1 MMKNRR
7 MEKMIY
13 PDFIN
18 KIRIDFGKRIA
29 VKENETEISY
39 EELGRMSD
47 SIGAYLLENGTR
59 PRENVLIQL
68 ENSILFVAC
77 LFAVLRIGA
86 VPVLIYPACRE
97 NEITSI
103 AENTNP
109 STYISFRSYKGYDYS
124 ELATR
129 ISQKVNSIKNMY
141 FSDELESLDIK
152 KYRLDVCDIGRP
164 SQDDM
169 AILILSGG
177 STGIPKLIARKHGEH
192 ITAARLCANA
202 CGLKQDSVFLL
213 SMPAAHNFNLAG
225 PGLLGTLLM
234 GGKVVMCK
242 NSNPAEIVSLIRK
255 EKITETAL
263 IPSLALEC
271 IIYAKKN
278 LSLSVFDSLRLV
290 QLGGAVCPADV
301 VMQVYEDM
309 QCTPQQIY
317 GMGEGIIFSTSPDDP
332 IERILYYQGENISPW
347 DQVRIVDEQGNQ
359 VPEGEYGE
367 LIAKGPCIITGYYNK
382 EANRNKFT
390 KDGFYR
396 TGDRV
401 RLVEGKYLQVSGRMD
416 DMINKG
422 GEKIYPAEVEMHI
435 NTCKGVESSTVLG
448 IADSSYGQLL
458 CAFVITENNEVVF
471 IILLMAVILGR
482 KISNERK
489 IIGVLSAL
497 GYKKRELALHYS
509 MFGVIPGLI
518 GSILGIVISVNTI
531 DLFVPALFEET
542 EPLLADYSIQ
552 ISWILIALLVPTISY
567 FLATYITALR
577 AMRADTIEMLK
588 GNGKDTGKQKMKMEH
603 SKLNFKTKFK
613 IRQIFGNFSRTVLVI
628 VSVSIAGFLLVF
640 CYSCIDSMDAY
651 VANTVKEI
659 GTVEYEYFL
668 NTIQTEEP
676 EQGKAVISAYFEGT
690 KNNETVVLMGTGDN
704 GYVNTDLEDGTGK
717 ADLNSDDFYITS
729 MAARVFGV
737 EKGDKFKFR
746 DVASMKEYQISI
758 AGVVQNDS
766 QAIIYTSRE
775 RACSLLE
782 LPKEYYN
789 LVMSDKAVDYTDADL
804 ASTVTKKALGD
815 QIKTVADQMRDMV
828 GMIFVFAMLI
838 CVIVVYL
845 MVNMLLTE
853 NTTSISM
860 LKVLGYKEKEI
871 NKMVIHI
878 YHWLLPI
885 GILMGLL
892 LGMAFTKVNF
902 QESVAQYKTYIETSI
917 SVSSVIK
924 FVIVILISYIVSI
937 LLLSRKVGKVNMVES
952 LKDNRE

>member
-47 SIGAYLLENGTR
+47 SMGAYLLENGTR

-263 IPSLALEC
+263 IPSLASEC

-458 CAFVITENNEVVF
+458 CAFVITENNEVTPLMIRNKLIKDGVAAYKIPDEF
-471 IILLMAVILGR
+471 IFIDKWPLT
-482 KISNERK
+482 
-489 IIGVLSAL
+489 
-497 GYKKRELALHYS
+497 
-509 MFGVIPGLI
+509 
-518 GSILGIVISVNTI
+518 SVNKI
-531 DLFVPALFEET
+531 DKHTLKKIAKEKRKET
-542 EPLLADYSIQ
+542 E
-552 ISWILIALLVPTISY
+552 
-567 FLATYITALR
+567 
-577 AMRADTIEMLK
+577 
-588 GNGKDTGKQKMKMEH
+588 
-603 SKLNFKTKFK
+603 
-613 IRQIFGNFSRTVLVI
+613 I
-628 VSVSIAGFLLVF
+628 VESLVF
-640 CYSCIDSMDAY
+640 ENMDGI
-651 VANTVKEI
+651 EHRI
-659 GTVEYEYFL
+659 
-668 NTIQTEEP
+668 
-676 EQGKAVISAYFEGT
+676 
-690 KNNETVVLMGTGDN
+690 
-704 GYVNTDLEDGTGK
+704 
-717 ADLNSDDFYITS
+717 
-729 MAARVFGV
+729 AAEWAR
-737 EKGDKFKFR
+737 
-746 DVASMKEYQISI
+746 I
-758 AGVVQNDS
+758 
-766 QAIIYTSRE
+766 
-775 RACSLLE
+775 
-782 LPKEYYN
+782 
-789 LVMSDKAVDYTDADL
+789 
-804 ASTVTKKALGD
+804 
-815 QIKTVADQMRDMV
+815 
-828 GMIFVFAMLI
+828 
-838 CVIVVYL
+838 
-845 MVNMLLTE
+845 
-853 NTTSISM
+853 
-860 LKVLGYKEKEI
+860 LKVREIKKNSNFIELGG
-871 NKMVIHI
+871 NSM
-878 YHWLLPI
+878 
-885 GILMGLL
+885 
-892 LGMAFTKVNF
+892 
-902 QESVAQYKTYIETSI
+902 
-917 SVSSVIK
+917 SVSSM
-924 FVIVILISYIVSI
+924 LE
-937 LLLSRKVGKVNMVES
+937 KVNDSFSTKVSMEEFYSSTDFEDFVNLIKE
-952 LKDNRE
+952 KI

>member
-18 KIRIDFGKRIA
+18 KISIDFGKRIA

-124 ELATR
+124 EFATR

-192 ITAARLCANA
+192 IAAARLCANA

-242 NSNPAEIVSLIRK
+242 NSNPAEIVSLIRT

-263 IPSLALEC
+263 IPSLASEC

-278 LSLSVFDSLRLV
+278 LSLSAFDSLRLV

-367 LIAKGPCIITGYYNK
+367 LIAKGPCIITEYYNNK
-382 EANRNKFT
+382 EANTNKFT

-435 NTCKGVESSTVLG
+435 NKCKGVESSTVLG

-458 CAFVITENNEVVF
+458 CAFVITENNEVTPLMIRNKLIKDGVAAYKIPDEF
-471 IILLMAVILGR
+471 IFIDKWPLT
-482 KISNERK
+482 
-489 IIGVLSAL
+489 
-497 GYKKRELALHYS
+497 
-509 MFGVIPGLI
+509 
-518 GSILGIVISVNTI
+518 SVNKI
-531 DLFVPALFEET
+531 DKHTLKKIAKEKRKET
-542 EPLLADYSIQ
+542 E
-552 ISWILIALLVPTISY
+552 
-567 FLATYITALR
+567 
-577 AMRADTIEMLK
+577 
-588 GNGKDTGKQKMKMEH
+588 
-603 SKLNFKTKFK
+603 
-613 IRQIFGNFSRTVLVI
+613 I
-628 VSVSIAGFLLVF
+628 VESLVF
-640 CYSCIDSMDAY
+640 ENMDGI
-651 VANTVKEI
+651 EHRI
-659 GTVEYEYFL
+659 
-668 NTIQTEEP
+668 
-676 EQGKAVISAYFEGT
+676 
-690 KNNETVVLMGTGDN
+690 
-704 GYVNTDLEDGTGK
+704 
-717 ADLNSDDFYITS
+717 
-729 MAARVFGV
+729 AAEWAR
-737 EKGDKFKFR
+737 
-746 DVASMKEYQISI
+746 I
-758 AGVVQNDS
+758 
-766 QAIIYTSRE
+766 
-775 RACSLLE
+775 
-782 LPKEYYN
+782 
-789 LVMSDKAVDYTDADL
+789 
-804 ASTVTKKALGD
+804 
-815 QIKTVADQMRDMV
+815 
-828 GMIFVFAMLI
+828 
-838 CVIVVYL
+838 
-845 MVNMLLTE
+845 
-853 NTTSISM
+853 
-860 LKVLGYKEKEI
+860 LKVREIKKNSNFIELGG
-871 NKMVIHI
+871 NSM
-878 YHWLLPI
+878 
-885 GILMGLL
+885 
-892 LGMAFTKVNF
+892 
-902 QESVAQYKTYIETSI
+902 
-917 SVSSVIK
+917 SVSSM
-924 FVIVILISYIVSI
+924 LE
-937 LLLSRKVGKVNMVES
+937 KVNDVFSTKVSMEEFYSSTDFEDFVNLIKE
-952 LKDNRE
+952 KI

>member
-1 MMKNRR
+1 MMKNKR

-47 SIGAYLLENGTR
+47 SIGAYLLEKGTR

-124 ELATR
+124 ELAIR

-152 KYRLDVCDIGRP
+152 KYCLDVCDIGRP

-213 SMPAAHNFNLAG
+213 SMPAAHNFNLVG

-242 NSNPAEIVSLIRK
+242 NSNPAEIVSLIRT

-263 IPSLALEC
+263 IPSLASEC

-278 LSLSVFDSLRLV
+278 LSLTAFDSLRLV

-332 IERILYYQGENISPW
+332 IERILCYQGENISPW

-367 LIAKGPCIITGYYNK
+367 LIAKGPCIITEYYNNK

-435 NTCKGVESSTVLG
+435 NRCKGVDSSTVLG
-448 IADSSYGQLL
+448 IADSSYGKLL
-458 CAFVITENNEVVF
+458 YAFVITANKEVTPLTIRNKLIKDGVAAYKIPDEF
-471 IILLMAVILGR
+471 IFLDKWPLT
-482 KISNERK
+482 
-489 IIGVLSAL
+489 
-497 GYKKRELALHYS
+497 
-509 MFGVIPGLI
+509 
-518 GSILGIVISVNTI
+518 SVNKI
-531 DLFVPALFEET
+531 DKHTLKKIAEEKRKKT
-542 EPLLADYSIQ
+542 E
-552 ISWILIALLVPTISY
+552 
-567 FLATYITALR
+567 
-577 AMRADTIEMLK
+577 
-588 GNGKDTGKQKMKMEH
+588 
-603 SKLNFKTKFK
+603 
-613 IRQIFGNFSRTVLVI
+613 I
-628 VSVSIAGFLLVF
+628 VESLVF
-640 CYSCIDSMDAY
+640 ENMDGI
-651 VANTVKEI
+651 EHRI
-659 GTVEYEYFL
+659 
-668 NTIQTEEP
+668 
-676 EQGKAVISAYFEGT
+676 
-690 KNNETVVLMGTGDN
+690 
-704 GYVNTDLEDGTGK
+704 
-717 ADLNSDDFYITS
+717 
-729 MAARVFGV
+729 AAEWAR
-737 EKGDKFKFR
+737 
-746 DVASMKEYQISI
+746 I
-758 AGVVQNDS
+758 
-766 QAIIYTSRE
+766 
-775 RACSLLE
+775 
-782 LPKEYYN
+782 
-789 LVMSDKAVDYTDADL
+789 
-804 ASTVTKKALGD
+804 
-815 QIKTVADQMRDMV
+815 
-828 GMIFVFAMLI
+828 
-838 CVIVVYL
+838 
-845 MVNMLLTE
+845 
-853 NTTSISM
+853 
-860 LKVLGYKEKEI
+860 LKVREIKKNSNFIELGG
-871 NKMVIHI
+871 NSM
-878 YHWLLPI
+878 
-885 GILMGLL
+885 
-892 LGMAFTKVNF
+892 
-902 QESVAQYKTYIETSI
+902 
-917 SVSSVIK
+917 SVSSM
-924 FVIVILISYIVSI
+924 LE
-937 LLLSRKVGKVNMVES
+937 KVNASFSTKVSMEEFYSSTDFEDFVNLIKE
-952 LKDNRE
+952 KI